1 MAEESCHKLKKLQAM
16 AKVDMRPVDG
26 VQCPTFEKVQ
36 RCLQPFCLSK
46 KQLEHVR
53 DLILDDMERGLKKD
67 PPKKSTLKML
77 PTYVRST
84 PDGSESGEFLVL
96 DLGGGKFRILKV
108 KLESCHRAE
117 MQSEIYAIP
126 EEIMIGTGQQ
136 LFDHVAE
143 CLGHFLH
150 QRNLKKTILPLGFT
164 FSFPCVQSKLDKS
177 VLISW
182 TKGFHCSGVEGKD
195 VVQLLKDAIHRRGDY
210 KVDVVAIVNDTVG
223 TMMSC
228 GYQDHSCEVGLIVGT
243 GSNVCYMEEIGNIES
258 VEGDEGKMCINVEW
272 GALGDDGELSD
283 IQTEFD
289 HQVDITSITHGKQC
303 FDKMVSGMYMG
314 EIVRMVLIKLA
325 SQGLLFNGVTSPA
338 LLTKRCFQTRDLSAI
353 EDDHTG
359 LDAAR
364 QILSLLGLKPSEQ
377 DCLMVQCVCGA
388 VSARSAS
395 LCAAG
400 LAAVATRILQNRQDP
415 KGSVVVGVDG
425 SVYKMHP
432 KFSAHLQLAL
442 KDLAPGCQVK
452 FLLSEDG
459 SGKGTAVVTAVAQRL
474 ATQRLRINEVLAPF
488 NLSLEKLK
496 EIQGRMRMEMD
507 IGLRKQTQPTASVK
521 MLPTYVRATPNG
533 TERGDFIALD
543 LGGTNFRVLFVHV
556 GKKEEGGVQ
565 IVSKSFSLAQ
575 EVIQGTGV
583 ELFDHIVDCITEFQ
597 EENDLRGRRLPLG
610 FTFSFP
616 CRQTSLDQGI
626 LITWTKGFS
635 ASGCVGE
642 DVVRLLREAAI
653 RKGNS
658 DLMVVALVNDTVGT
672 MMSCGYDDP
681 ACEIGLIVGTGTNA
695 CYMEEM
701 KNIEVLEGS
710 DGLMCVNMEWGAFG
724 DNGCLENIIS
734 DFDRDVDQFSIN
746 PGKQK
751 YEKMISGMYL
761 GEIVRQILIVLT
773 KSGILFGGKISERLK
788 TRDIF
793 PTKFLS
799 LIESDTLGLVQVRS
813 ILTDLGLRS
822 TCDDTVL
829 VKEVCTIVSKRA
841 AQMCAAGIAAVVEKI
856 RENRGLDNLK
866 TTVGVDGTLYK
877 LHPHFAVNVQETV
890 KILAPQCD
898 VTFLRSDDGSGKGA
912 ALITAVACRIA
923 GAEARA
929 A

>member
-1 MAEESCHKLKKLQAM
+1 MAQT
-16 AKVDMRPVDG
+16 DMGPLDG
-26 VQCPTFEKVQ
+26 VRCKTDKEVEC
-36 RCLQPFCLSK
+36 CLQPFYLSQ

-53 DLILDDMERGLKKD
+53 DLMLENMERGLQKD
-67 PPKKSTLKML
+67 PQKPSTLKML

-84 PDGSESGEFLVL
+84 PDGSEKGDFLVL
-96 DLGGGKFRILKV
+96 DLGGTSFRVLKV
-108 KLESCHRAE
+108 KLDGSRQVE
-117 MQSEIYAIP
+117 METEVYAIP
-126 EEIMIGTGQQ
+126 EEVMLGTGHQ

-143 CLGHFLH
+143 CLGHFLQ
-150 QRNLKKTILPLGFT
+150 QRNLKQTVLPLGFT
-164 FSFPCVQSKLDKS
+164 FSFPCVQSRLDKS

-195 VVQLLKDAIHRRGDY
+195 VVQMLQDAIGRRGDY

-228 GYQDHSCEVGLIVGT
+228 GFQDHGCEVGLVVGT
-243 GSNVCYMEEIGNIES
+243 GSNVCYMEEMGNIES

-272 GALGDDGELSD
+272 GALGEDGGLKQ
-283 IQTEFD
+283 IQTEYD
-289 HQVDITSITHGKQC
+289 RQVDKTSFSPGKQS
-303 FDKMVSGMYMG
+303 FDKMVSGMYLG
-314 EIVRMVLIKLA
+314 EIVRTVLIELA
-325 SQGLLFNGVTSPA
+325 SQGLLFDGVTTPT
-338 LLTKRCFQTRDLSAI
+338 LLTKGCFQTKEVSAI
-353 EDDHTG
+353 EDDHSG

-364 QILSLLGLKPSEQ
+364 KILTLLGLRPSDQ
-377 DCLMVQCVCGA
+377 DCLKVQCVCSA

-400 LAAVATRILQNRQDP
+400 LAAVASRIQHHRQDP
-415 KGSVVVGVDG
+415 EGRVVVGVDG

-432 KFSAHLQLAL
+432 KFSARLHHALQY
-442 KDLAPGCQVK
+442 LAPGCQVK

-459 SGKGTAVVTAVAQRL
+459 SGKGTAIVTAVAQRL
-474 ATQRLRINEVLAPF
+474 ADQRHQINEVLAPF

-496 EIQGRMRMEMD
+496 GVQSRMRKEMD
-507 IGLRKQTQPTASVK
+507 LGLRKETQPNATVK

-556 GKKEEGGVQ
+556 GKKEDGGAQ
-565 IVSKSFSLAQ
+565 IVSKTFTLPQ

-583 ELFDHIVDCITEFQ
+583 QLFDHIIDCITEFQ
-597 EENDLRGRRLPLG
+597 EENNLRGRRMPLG

-642 DVVRLLREAAI
+642 DVVKLLREAAV
-653 RKGNS
+653 RKGNA
-658 DLMVVALVNDTVGT
+658 DLMIVALVNDTVGT

-681 ACEIGLIVGTGTNA
+681 SCEIGLIVGTGTNA

-701 KNIEVLEGS
+701 KNVEIL
-710 DGLMCVNMEWGAFG
+710 DGNDGRMCINMEWGAFG
-724 DNGCLENIIS
+724 DNDCLEDILT

-746 PGKQK
+746 PKKQK
-751 YEKMISGMYL
+751 FEKMISGMYL
-761 GEIVRQILIVLT
+761 GEIVRQILIALT
-773 KSGILFGGKISERLK
+773 EYGILFGGKISQRLQ

-799 LIESDTLGLVQVRS
+799 RIESDSLGLVQVRS

-829 VKEVCTIVSKRA
+829 VKEVCTTVSRRA

-856 RENRGLDNLK
+856 RENRELNALK
-866 TTVGVDGTLYK
+866 ITVGVDGTLYK
-877 LHPHFAVNVQETV
+877 LHPHFAGILQDTV
-890 KILAPQCD
+890 KTLAPQCD
-898 VTFLRSDDGSGKGA
+898 VTFLQSDDGSGKGA